1 MAVQIVF
8 LIMGFAWLIWP
19 ELLAGKDRKAHA
31 RRLADLRSGQP
42 EAFFEE
48 QRALEAYP
56 PEASPVIWRRLL
68 GGLMVL
74 TAVAFFVLDRLP
86 LGGQGL

>member
-19 ELLAGKDRKAHA
+19 ELLSAKDRKAHA

-42 EAFFEE
+42 EDYFEE
-48 QRALEAYP
+48 QRALETYP
-56 PEASPVIWRRLL
+56 PETSPMIWKRLL

-74 TAVAFFVLDRLP
+74 TAVAFFVLDRLTR
-86 LGGQGL
+86 GGQGL